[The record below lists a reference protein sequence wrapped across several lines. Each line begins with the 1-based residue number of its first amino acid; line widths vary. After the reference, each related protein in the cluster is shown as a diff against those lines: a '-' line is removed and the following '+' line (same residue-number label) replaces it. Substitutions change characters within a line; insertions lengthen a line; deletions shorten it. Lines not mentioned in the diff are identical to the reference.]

1 VAPATLTRAVRFR
14 AAHHYRQ
21 LAWSEAENR
30 RVFGT
35 NVEPHEH
42 DYTLEVTVRGEVDA
56 ATGFLV
62 DLAVLDAAIEDVVGP
77 LRGRDLV
84 EAIPEAAEGRLL
96 PSTESLALWF
106 FGQLERRLPGPARLH
121 RIRVA
126 ESDRLAAEFPAR

>member
-1 VAPATLTRAVRFR
+1 M
-14 AAHHYRQ
+14 
-21 LAWSEAENR
+21 
-30 RVFGT
+30 FGT

-62 DLAVLDAAIEDVVGP
+62 DLAALDAAIEDVVGP
-77 LRGRDLV
+77 FRGRDLV

-96 PSTESLALWF
+96 PSTERLALWF
-106 FGQLERRLPGPARLH
+106 FAQLERRLPGPARLH